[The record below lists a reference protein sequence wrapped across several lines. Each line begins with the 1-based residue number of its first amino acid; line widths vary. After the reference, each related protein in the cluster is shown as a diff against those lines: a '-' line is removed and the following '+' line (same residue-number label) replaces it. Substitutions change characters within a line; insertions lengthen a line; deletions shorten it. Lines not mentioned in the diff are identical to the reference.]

1 MYRFDPRRYTVSL
14 VAGNSPNPH
23 GTSFDQW
30 GYLYANDGTGG
41 RSYQVRPNGEGFKM
55 FPLVNKEVR
64 PVSADAII
72 SGTNFPDEM
81 QQNFILCNT
90 IGYLG
95 IKQYDLHRDG
105 FEDKKY
111 KFGEVWGTPA
121 AELIRSSDGNFR
133 PTDAIFGEDG
143 ALYIAD
149 WHNMIIGHMQH
160 NVRDPNRDK
169 VHGRIY
175 RLVNTKKP
183 LQKPV
188 KIDGASMTQL
198 LENFKHPDMY
208 VRHRTRVEISERDTN
223 EVIKAT
229 QDWVKQFNPSKKE
242 DGIPMLEALWVHQQH
257 NVRNTDLL
265 DLVMKS
271 VDPHSAQGA
280 KTVKHWWGPADPA
293 KGKQEI
299 EKEEEMKIIPGGVKD
314 TPSLTEIRVNAIVE
328 KIQFDVKKVELRA
341 GKKVKLTF
349 VNPDFM
355 PHNLVI
361 TKPGTA
367 DSVAAAAIALGAD
380 GFKKQFLP
388 NSNSIFHATKLL
400 EKGQSETLEFNAPSE
415 AGEYNFICT
424 FPGHALLMRGIM
436 SVK

>member
-1 MYRFDPRRYTVSL
+1 
-14 VAGNSPNPH
+14 
-23 GTSFDQW
+23 
-30 GYLYANDGTGG
+30 
-41 RSYQVRPNGEGFKM
+41 
-55 FPLVNKEVR
+55 VNKEVR

-271 VDPHSAQGA
+271 VDPHAAQGA

-388 NSNSIFHATKLL
+388 NSNSILHATKLL